1 MPTSTTRGRGQK
13 ARSTYGSWSGFSFG
27 APSYGTSQYGTSK
40 KYGKTTARKNGS
52 STATTAYKSCCNTFE
67 RKIQSYKT
75 LCNQAQSTSG
85 NYNRPTPG
93 TLNTFANW
101 INKGAIIQTCS
112 PAQVARWAR
121 TTNKNFNPRNPS
133 PTACKTVLT
142 SKFGRSTIKA
152 VARCANGSFLVATTP
167 TVNGRNFCFPS

>member
-1 MPTSTTRGRGQK
+1 MATSTTKGRGTRSRSNYGSW
-13 ARSTYGSWSGFSFG
+13 AGFSFGGSPSTYGS
-27 APSYGTSQYGTSK
+27 SYGTSSR
-40 KYGKTTARKNGS
+40 YGKSSLRKSGS
-52 STATTAYKSCCNTFE
+52 TPTGAYKNCCNTFE

-75 LCNQAQSTSG
+75 LCAQAQSTSG
-85 NYNRPTPG
+85 SYNRPTPG

-101 INKGAIIQTCS
+101 INKGAVIQTCS

-133 PTACKTVLT
+133 PTACKSVLT
-142 SKFGRSTIKA
+142 SKFGRSAIKA
-152 VARCANGSFLVATTP
+152 VARCANGSFMVVTTP